1 MLEGCLLWPR
11 DIVLETLLSD
21 IGAIVTPTFG
31 LKASEDCNSSCT
43 SVVCCGSVGVFGI
56 ALGSV
61 DLIYNRGRDRNYYS
75 THKISIIAELLDI
88 LCNDVLNYLEDADRT
103 RDGKRP

>member
-1 MLEGCLLWPR
+1 M
-11 DIVLETLLSD
+11 
-21 IGAIVTPTFG
+21 TPTFG

-61 DLIYNRGRDRNYYS
+61 DLIYNRGIDRSNCS
-75 THKISIIAELLDI
+75 THKISIFSLSTGI